1 MLWADD
7 VDACAHVR
15 SDPTS
20 FEGLNELRLLEVPY
34 NAARATLSR
43 AVEDLTRSAPRDP
56 LADRDPDYIRATLP
70 AYRRLINLY
79 FRPKV
84 RGLEHI
90 PPEGPV
96 LLVGNHSGG
105 TLIAD
110 TFAFA
115 FAFYTHFGPERAFYQ
130 LAHDLV
136 LRLPAIAGGFRS
148 YGTLAASH
156 ENAGHALDAGAAVLV
171 YPGGDYESHRPSS
184 ESAAIDFGG
193 RSGFVRLALDRG
205 IPIVPVVAIGGQETA
220 LFLTRGEWAA
230 RTLRLDRLLRL
241 KVLSLQL
248 GPPFGVTVLD
258 LPGRIPLPSQVTI
271 EVLPSFDVR
280 ERFGRN
286 PDEETVSEGIT
297 QEMQQALTALSEE
310 RDLPVVGKVG
320 ARVSGGVTEGFAQP
334 WEDYDQMRVVEIA
347 ARLRRERAGTLELV
361 RRYERSQKG
370 RKMVLQAV
378 EREERRRR
386 SHGRKM
392 DEHAES

>member
-1 MLWADD
+1 M
-7 VDACAHVR
+7 HG
-15 SDPTS
+15 SSPG
-20 FEGLNELRLLEVPY
+20 GLGPRRLVQETY
-34 NAARATLSR
+34 TAAKATVIR
-43 AVEDLTRSAPRDP
+43 AVQDVTRSGGEDP
-56 LADRDPDYIRATLP
+56 LAGRDPDYIRATLP
-70 AYRRLINLY
+70 AYRRLIDLY
-79 FRPKV
+79 FRPKI

-90 PPEGPV
+90 PRDGPV
-96 LLVGNHSGG
+96 LLIGNHSGG

-115 FAFYTHFGPERAFYQ
+115 FAFYTHFGAERPFYQ

-136 LRLPAIAGGFRS
+136 LRIPAIAAGFRR
-148 YGTLAASH
+148 YGTLPASH
-156 ENAGHALDAGAAVLV
+156 ENAGRALDAGAAVLV

-184 ESAAIDFGG
+184 ESAEVDFGG

-230 RTLRLDRLLRL
+230 KTLRLDRLLRL
-241 KVLSLQL
+241 KVLSVQL

-286 PDEETVSEGIT
+286 PDEETVSEGLT
-297 QEMQQALTALSEE
+297 VEMQDALTALSEE

-320 ARVSGGVTEGFAQP
+320 ARASGGVAEGFAQP
-334 WEDYDQMRVVEIA
+334 WEGYDHMRVPEITD
-347 ARLRRERAGTLELV
+347 RLRTQDAAFLEVV
-361 RRYERSQKG
+361 RHYEEGQKG
-370 RKMVLQAV
+370 RKMVLEAV
-378 EREERRRR
+378 EREQRRRDR
-386 SHGRKM
+386 GRTSS
-392 DEHAES
+392 EAI

>member
-1 MLWADD
+1 MGP
-7 VDACAHVR
+7 R
-15 SDPTS
+15 
-20 FEGLNELRLLEVPY
+20 RLVQETY
-34 NAARATLSR
+34 TAAKATVIR
-43 AVEDLTRSAPRDP
+43 AVQDVTRSGGEDP
-56 LADRDPDYIRATLP
+56 LAGRDPDYIRATLP
-70 AYRRLINLY
+70 AYRRLIDLY
-79 FRPKV
+79 FRPKI

-90 PPEGPV
+90 PRDGPV
-96 LLVGNHSGG
+96 LLIGNHSGG

-115 FAFYTHFGPERAFYQ
+115 FAFYTHFGAERPFYQ

-136 LRLPAIAGGFRS
+136 LRIPAIAAGFRR
-148 YGTLAASH
+148 YGTLPASH
-156 ENAGHALDAGAAVLV
+156 ENAGRALDAGAAVLV

-184 ESAAIDFGG
+184 ESAEVDFGG

-230 RTLRLDRLLRL
+230 KTLRLDRLLRL
-241 KVLSLQL
+241 KVLSVQL

-286 PDEETVSEGIT
+286 PDEEKVSEGLT
-297 QEMQQALTALSEE
+297 VEMQDALTALSEE

-320 ARVSGGVTEGFAQP
+320 ARASGGVAEGFAQP
-334 WEDYDQMRVVEIA
+334 WEGYDHMRVPEITD
-347 ARLRRERAGTLELV
+347 RLRTQDAAFLEVV
-361 RRYERSQKG
+361 RQYEEDQKG

-378 EREERRRR
+378 EREQRRRDR
-386 SHGRKM
+386 GRTSS
-392 DEHAES
+392 EAI

>member
-1 MLWADD
+1 MHGSFPGWLRPRRLVHDAYTAAKATVIRGVQD
-7 VDACAHVR
+7 VIQ
-15 SDPTS
+15 SGG
-20 FEGLNELRLLEVPY
+20 E
-34 NAARATLSR
+34 
-43 AVEDLTRSAPRDP
+43 DP
-56 LADRDPDYIRATLP
+56 LAGRDPDYIRATLP
-70 AYRRLINLY
+70 AYRRLIDLY
-79 FRPKV
+79 FRPKI

-90 PPEGPV
+90 PREGPV
-96 LLVGNHSGG
+96 LLIGNHSGG

-115 FAFYTHFGPERAFYQ
+115 FAFYTHFGAERPFYQ

-136 LRLPAIAGGFRS
+136 LQIPAIAVGFRR
-148 YGTLAASH
+148 YGTLPASH
-156 ENAGHALDAGAAVLV
+156 ENAGRALDAGAAVLV

-184 ESAAIDFGG
+184 ESAEVDFGG

-230 RTLRLDRLLRL
+230 KPLRLDRLLRL
-241 KVLSLQL
+241 KVLSVQI

-286 PDEETVSEGIT
+286 PDEETVSEALT
-297 QEMQQALTALSEE
+297 VEMQDALTALSEE

-320 ARVSGGVTEGFAQP
+320 ARASGGVAEGFAQP
-334 WEDYDQMRVVEIA
+334 WEGYDHMRAPEITD
-347 ARLRRERAGTLELV
+347 RLRTQDAASLGV
-361 RRYERSQKG
+361 VSHYEEGPQG
-370 RKMVLQAV
+370 RKMVLEAV
-378 EREERRRR
+378 EREQRRRR
-386 SHGRKM
+386 DRGKRRSEARTRPL
-392 DEHAES
+392 